1 MLAFVTNRFALKI
14 RFFGTNHK
22 PGRRAAGYT
31 RMAHY
36 SITTRHRGVTAFE
49 AEIGSHKVVMDNSA
63 SHGDEDLGP
72 SPKRVFLS
80 ALAGCTGMDVVSLLR
95 KMRVPFSD
103 FEILTEAD
111 LTEEHPRVFSHVE
124 IVYRIRVD
132 ESYRD
137 KVEKAVNLSAEKYCG
152 VTAMLRK
159 NSPVEH
165 RIEYL

>member
-1 MLAFVTNRFALKI
+1 MVI
-14 RFFGTNHK
+14 V
-22 PGRRAAGYT
+22 

-36 SITTRHRGVTAFE
+36 SFITRHTGNTAFE
-49 AEIGSHKVVMDNSA
+49 TEIGKHKVVMDTGSE
-63 SHGDEDLGP
+63 GDDLGP
-72 SPKRVFLS
+72 SPKRLLLGT
-80 ALAGCTGMDVVSLLR
+80 LAGCTGMDVVSLLR

-111 LTEEHPRVFSHVE
+111 LTEEHPRVFKHVL

-132 ESYRD
+132 EQYRD
-137 KVEKAVNLSAEKYCG
+137 KMEKAVNLSVEKYCG
-152 VTAMLRK
+152 ITAMLRK